1 MYKFRWC
8 ASIRTE
14 IEDSLEQIVKMVVL
28 GVGAGVWV
36 LNVVF
41 TNWLFEILISLFMQ
55 CLQEF
60 QLVIHFDAWI
70 ENRN

>member
-14 IEDSLEQIVKMVVL
+14 IEDSLEQIVKMVLL

-60 QLVIHFDAWI
+60 RLVIHFDAWI